1 MAEQTV
7 DAVVEGGKAS
17 AAPPLGPA
25 LGPLGVNIQEI
36 VDAINEKT
44 KDFAGMKVPVKV
56 IVNTRTKAFRLEVGK
71 PPASA
76 LILKELNLQKG
87 SATTGQDRVGDLTH
101 EQVKKIAR
109 AKFGSDEARH
119 VNQIKG
125 TCRSMG
131 VTIGQGQVPAEE
143 RKVAEEHKMQVLEEE
158 KEKEAVAEA
167 KAEGE
172 EVAEAEEAAA
182 EGKEEE
188 KTGEKAEAAESSP
201 EVKQKTDEKKEE
213 VAEESK

>member
-25 LGPLGVNIQEI
+25 LGPLKVNIGD
-36 VDAINEKT
+36 VVNAINEKT
-44 KDFAGMKVPVKV
+44 KDLAGLKVPVKV
-56 IVNTRTKAFRLEVGK
+56 IVDTNTKEYRIEVGK

-76 LILKELNLQKG
+76 LILKELNLPKG
-87 SATTGQDRVGDLTH
+87 GATTGKDRIGDLTL

-109 AKFGSDEARH
+109 AKFGSDDAPY

-131 VTIGQGQVPAEE
+131 VTVGEG
-143 RKVAEEHKMQVLEEE
+143 KVTEEE
-158 KEKEAVAEA
+158 KELAEQH
-167 KAEGE
+167 KH
-172 EVAEAEEAAA
+172 EAEEAA
-182 EGKEEE
+182 KEAE
-188 KTGEKAEAAESSP
+188 KTEEASEGSEAAEGESQ
-201 EVKQKTDEKKEE
+201 EGTGEKKEE
-213 VAEESK
+213 